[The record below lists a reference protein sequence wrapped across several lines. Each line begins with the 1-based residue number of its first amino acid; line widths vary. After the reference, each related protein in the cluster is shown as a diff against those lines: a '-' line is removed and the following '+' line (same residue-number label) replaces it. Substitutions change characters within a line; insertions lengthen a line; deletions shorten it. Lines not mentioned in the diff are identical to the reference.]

1 MLQHINEPL
10 DIEMKYLPANCNP
23 ACPNAASLSLSV
35 SPDVLSDASSEIS
48 DSKMCRY
55 CFSVVDDNHSICS
68 CRTALC
74 KACLER
80 ELCLTEGRQDHV
92 LKCTVCQTRYDISY
106 LHSVESSCCHQFLF
120 VLKETLFWRN
130 LQIQGTRVP
139 SIRERLALLL
149 LMAFLSLWTAA
160 TTYSIVDP
168 GVSDFN
174 GLSAELLVYLFLVF
188 MDFCVGFSMIW
199 FVKLVDTLQLTLPF
213 VLSLLHVA
221 RSVLVLVLKLI
232 VIRPQGD
239 GWKIVGSAGTLMT
252 SLCVIVSCFK
262 MYLVTAK
269 EGYRRLQMR
278 NVQIMV
284 GGKGPFRLR
293 DIDRYVQSSQLQDGD
308 VEADG
313 SELENDDR
321 SQPPQS
327 PLSQGNRREDG
338 NEDLSERRQILEIIS
353 VENEA

>member
-1 MLQHINEPL
+1 MLQHLHVPL
-10 DIEMKYLPANCNP
+10 DIEMKYIPANP
-23 ACPNAASLSLSV
+23 TEHAVHPS
-35 SPDVLSDASSEIS
+35 SPDDHLSAPNYHSDASSEIS

-55 CFSVVDDNHSICS
+55 CFCVVDDNHSICS

-74 KACLER
+74 KGCLER

-92 LKCTVCQTRYDISY
+92 LKCTVCQ
-106 LHSVESSCCHQFLF
+106 SVYHIEYCTTVQSNCCRQFLF
-120 VLKETLFWRN
+120 ILKETLCWRN
-130 LQIQGTRVP
+130 LQIQGSRVP

-168 GVSDFN
+168 GVKEFD

-213 VLSLLHVA
+213 SLFVLHVA
-221 RSVLVLVLKLI
+221 RSGLVLVLKVFILS
-232 VIRPQGD
+232 PQKD
-239 GWKIVGSAGTLMT
+239 GWKIAGACGTLLT
-252 SLCVIVSCFK
+252 SLTVIVASLK
-262 MYLVTAK
+262 MYIVTSKA
-269 EGYRRLQMR
+269 GYRRLQMR

-293 DIDRYVQSSQLQDGD
+293 DIDRYAAQNDIERDQEDN
-308 VEADG
+308 
-313 SELENDDR
+313 SEM
-321 SQPPQS
+321 
-327 PLSQGNRREDG
+327 
-338 NEDLSERRQILEIIS
+338 RQILEIPA
-353 VENEA
+353 VDNEV

>member
-1 MLQHINEPL
+1 MLRNINSPIAL
-10 DIEMKYLPANCNP
+10 EMKYIPANPDPNLPASSLSP
-23 ACPNAASLSLSV
+23 TVSADEHSDASL
-35 SPDVLSDASSEIS
+35 SSEIS

-92 LKCTVCQTRYDISY
+92 LKCTVCQTIYNIEY
-106 LHSVESSCCHQFLF
+106 CATTHSNCCRQFLYI
-120 VLKETLFWRN
+120 LKETLFWRN

-139 SIRERLALLL
+139 SLRERFALLL

-168 GVSDFN
+168 GVKEFN

-213 VLSLLHVA
+213 TLMLLHIG
-221 RSVLVLVLKLI
+221 RSVLVLVLKL
-232 VIRPQGD
+232 VVLHPD
-239 GWKIVGSAGTLMT
+239 YDFWKIAGSGGVLLT
-252 SLCVIVSCFK
+252 SLTVSVACLK
-262 MYLVTAK
+262 MYVSTSK
-269 EGYRRLQMR
+269 EGYRRLRMR

-293 DIDRYVQSSQLQDGD
+293 DVDRYVAQIVDSNNNNLDEVQ
-308 VEADG
+308 
-313 SELENDDR
+313 
-321 SQPPQS
+321 
-327 PLSQGNRREDG
+327 RED
-338 NEDLSERRQILEIIS
+338 DSEQRQILEIHDPDQQVI
-353 VENEA
+353 EE